1 MSRNSY
7 QGLIRRPQVPA
18 TFPALSPPEWEVI
31 LNPPLT
37 LSMLTLAGT
46 PEGDLQRR
54 KMDQTRRGGQYPTL
68 DNRYMMLYI
77 DRRIGPVL
85 TLKGQ
90 LPTTPAT
97 RSGARVIQSTQLRY
111 WSLCLNRSLA
121 DTSVGDC
128 VADEDVVIDARRNYT
143 IVVSRPEDRP
153 RNARPECGVTWLH
166 WDRAGDGV
174 NNPNGG
180 FLMVR
185 NMLPAADFKHSIFDI
200 QRIGDEKEVLGAY
213 YPALAYMS
221 KDAFE
226 KAGCQ

>member
-1 MSRNSY
+1 
-7 QGLIRRPQVPA
+7 
-18 TFPALSPPEWEVI
+18 
-31 LNPPLT
+31 
-37 LSMLTLAGT
+37 
-46 PEGDLQRR
+46 
-54 KMDQTRRGGQYPTL
+54 
-68 DNRYMMLYI
+68 
-77 DRRIGPVL
+77 
-85 TLKGQ
+85 
-90 LPTTPAT
+90 
-97 RSGARVIQSTQLRY
+97 
-111 WSLCLNRSLA
+111 
-121 DTSVGDC
+121 VGDC